1 MVTLESPIYFLK
13 IWAYANLYFVLYFRP
28 FKITILLQMEKSLDD
43 ALGIRTRG
51 CRLIATNGAMGVPYK
66 IL

>member
-28 FKITILLQMEKSLDD
+28 FQITIIFQIEKNLDD
-43 ALGIRTRG
+43 ALGFEP
-51 CRLIATNGAMGVPYK
+51 GAADK
-66 IL
+66 